1 MLVHRLLIV
10 DGSSILTTCFF
21 ATVPKEYYY
30 GRTPEEKQAALSRVM
45 KTSTGICVNGVYAA
59 MKSLTKLLSGY
70 KPSHL
75 AVVWDITRDTFRR
88 RIYPEYKG
96 NRAETVPE
104 LKSQFILMQE
114 ILEDAN
120 IQQFMD
126 ADLEADDLIGSLSKQ
141 FEGKLPVYIYTKD
154 QDCLQL
160 VNDYT
165 RLWLNTNRADE
176 LKATYGV
183 TGIPD
188 NVFEFTPYYVKE
200 VYGLNPIQIID
211 KKALEG
217 DTSDNIPGVRG
228 VGEKAAVPLL
238 QEFGTIE
245 MIYDALESDEQ
256 AFKETCKSLGI
267 RSPVKALKE
276 GKESAIL
283 SKNLAT
289 IRCKKLEVTLDE
301 LRLSINEIALNR
313 QYKRLE
319 FKTLIKPVLETPV
332 IKQAEQ
338 GCLF

>member
-1 MLVHRLLIV
+1 M
-10 DGSSILTTCFF
+10 
-21 ATVPKEYYY
+21 
-30 GRTPEEKQAALSRVM
+30 
-45 KTSTGICVNGVYAA
+45 
-59 MKSLTKLLSGY
+59 
-70 KPSHL
+70 
-75 AVVWDITRDTFRR
+75 
-88 RIYPEYKG
+88 
-96 NRAETVPE
+96 
-104 LKSQFILMQE
+104 
-114 ILEDAN
+114 
-120 IQQFMD
+120 
-126 ADLEADDLIGSLSKQ
+126 
-141 FEGKLPVYIYTKD
+141 
-154 QDCLQL
+154 QL

-245 MIYDALESDEQ
+245 MIYEALESDEQ